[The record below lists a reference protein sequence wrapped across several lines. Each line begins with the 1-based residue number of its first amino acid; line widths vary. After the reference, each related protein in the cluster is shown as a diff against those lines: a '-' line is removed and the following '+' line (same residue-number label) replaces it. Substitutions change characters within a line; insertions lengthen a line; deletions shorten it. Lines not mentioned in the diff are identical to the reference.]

1 MANLKEMMDM
11 VDGDLDLDEGTEVV
25 EQLKAEI
32 DRMLKGVKEVTPE
45 EKQIMNS
52 IQEALKEHGLKF
64 SYDPDTPKHVDLGF
78 GMENKPFRM
87 NIIIQNGKI
96 IYRLSF
102 PFRVQS
108 NAIPFVTM
116 YMAEFNSDKA
126 FSHMCLD
133 LDDGELTMEYSFI
146 LEDPNRFD
154 KKEFWIYMMS
164 LIRPSLEVYTKM
176 SHLSM
181 GMVSGKERT
190 LYKILLEKAL
200 ETIKGEYDDDDV
212 SYGIEDLNTEL
223 SEGNSILKKIAENDD
238 DDDDNGFFAELL
250 RRNHSA
256 RGRRIPSFEEFM
268 RMKEQSEESSEEE
281 SEDQPKKASG
291 MLSMFAKRDE
301 DKDSKVVG
309 GDEDE

>member
-1 MANLKEMMDM
+1 MANLKEMMD
-11 VDGDLDLDEGTEVV
+11 GDLDHDEGTEVV
-25 EQLKAEI
+25 EQLKAEF
-32 DRMLKGVKEVTPE
+32 DRMLKGVKELTPE
-45 EKQIMNS
+45 EKQIMDS

-64 SYDPDTPKHVDLGF
+64 SYGPDTSKHVDLGF

-126 FSHMCLD
+126 FSHICLD

-200 ETIKGEYDDDDV
+200 ETLKGEYDDDDV
-212 SYGIEDLNTEL
+212 SYGIEDLSTEL
-223 SEGNSILKKIAENDD
+223 SEGNSILKKITENDD
-238 DDDDNGFFAELL
+238 DDNRFFAELL
-250 RRNHSA
+250 RRKRSA

-268 RMKEQSEESSEEE
+268 RMKEQSEESSKEE
-281 SEDQPKKASG
+281 SEDQPEKASG

>member
-11 VDGDLDLDEGTEVV
+11 VDGDIDLDEGTEVV

-32 DRMLKGVKEVTPE
+32 DRMLKGVKEFTHK
-45 EKQIMNS
+45 EKQIMDS
-52 IQEALKEHGLKF
+52 IQETLKEHGLKF

-87 NIIIQNGKI
+87 NIIIQNGNI

-126 FSHMCLD
+126 FPHMCLD

-176 SHLSM
+176 SHLSL
-181 GMVSGKERT
+181 GMVSGKGRT

-200 ETIKGEYDDDDV
+200 ETLKGEYDDEDV
-212 SYGIEDLNTEL
+212 SYGIEDLSTEL
-223 SEGNSILKKIAENDD
+223 SEENSILKKIAENDD
-238 DDDDNGFFAELL
+238 DDDHNGFFAELL
-250 RRNHSA
+250 KRNHSV

-301 DKDSKVVG
+301 DKDSKVIG
-309 GDEDE
+309 GNEDE

>member
-1 MANLKEMMDM
+1 MADLKEMMDM
-11 VDGDLDLDEGTEVV
+11 ADADLDQGTEVV
-25 EQLKAEI
+25 NQLKAEI

-45 EKQIMNS
+45 EKQIMDS
-52 IQEALKEHGLKF
+52 IQEALKEHDLKF
-64 SYDPDTPKHVDLGF
+64 SYDSGISKHVDLDF

-116 YMAEFNSDKA
+116 YMAKFNSDKA
-126 FSHMCLD
+126 FSNMCLD

-164 LIRPSLEVYTKM
+164 LIHPSLEVYTKM
-176 SHLSM
+176 AHLSL

-200 ETIKGEYDDDDV
+200 ETLKGEYDDDDV

-223 SEGNSILKKIAENDD
+223 SEGNSILKKNAEN

-250 RRNHSA
+250 RRNHSV
-256 RGRRIPSFEEFM
+256 RERCIPSSEEFM

-281 SEDQPKKASG
+281 SEDQPMKASG

-309 GDEDE
+309 GDKDE